1 MNERGLEAFTAIVMG
16 QTLRRAAELLNLT
29 QSAVSYR
36 LKELEDDLGTILV
49 DRRKGLKA
57 IRLTPAGR
65 DLLPLAMQWQ
75 ELQGQVRS
83 FRSKVPAHFLM
94 IGSVDS
100 MNNHVLPPLFKA
112 LRKNEPPVFCR
123 ITTSDSIVLYRKIE
137 SREVDVAFVLQ
148 EQHFPYVSVE
158 PFTRERMLVLRVK
171 QEGLPS
177 RIRADELDPR
187 FELRFPWSSPYQ
199 LWHDKVWPPE
209 EIGEIFVDT
218 LLLVRNL
225 LQDERQWAIIP
236 ESSAPFMMERDL
248 MVQTLVPPPP
258 DRLSYKL
265 THRYPKGTTV
275 EALDIL
281 NRLIAGMDFGNAYA
295 GLL

>member
-1 MNERGLEAFTAIVMG
+1 MNERGLEVFTAIVMG

-29 QSAVSYR
+29 QSAVSRR
-36 LKELEDDLGTILV
+36 LKELEEDLGSILV

-57 IRLTPAGR
+57 VRLTPAGQ
-65 DLLPLAMQWQ
+65 DLLPLAMRWQ
-75 ELQGQVRS
+75 ELRGQLQT

-100 MNNHVLPPLFKA
+100 MNNHILPPLFRA
-112 LRKNEPPVFCR
+112 LRENDPPVFCE
-123 ITTSDSIVLYRKIE
+123 ISTSNSAVLYRKIE

-148 EQHFPYVSVE
+148 DLHFPYVAVE
-158 PFTRERMLVLRVK
+158 PFTRERMLVLRTGGR
-171 QEGLPS
+171 ELPPK
-177 RIRADELDPR
+177 IRADELDPR
-187 FELRFPWSSPYQ
+187 FELRFPWANPYQ

-209 EIGEIFVDT
+209 EVGELFVDT

-225 LQDERQWAIIP
+225 LQDDRQWAIIP
-236 ESSAPFMMERDL
+236 ESSVPFMLERGLAVQDL
-248 MVQTLVPPPP
+248 TPPPP

-265 THRYPKGTTV
+265 THRYPKSTTA
-275 EALDIL
+275 EALEIL
-281 NRLIAGMDFGNAYA
+281 DRQIERLDFGRAYA